1 MWVEKRRSTIPNLC
15 EVLEWKEQ
23 VHYFN
28 KKKWCIVIIIS
39 SITINCTT
47 DQPMT
52 RATNLGNN
60 MMMTKMLLNL
70 PPLQSPQHRCRSL
83 EPTTTMCLTLC
94 VSLSPERQNQAKMNL
109 YICCSSMDGEKQPQH
124 QQQRRQLYLVLIKQ
138 KHHVQIT
145 SSQCKP
151 IVQPPFSVVLFIA
164 LIVWIGSKMM
174 TLYHCWFIAVVVV
187 DDITCWCF
195 CIFLQVIG
203 VAFIEEV
210 SIVTGGANKE
220 LLLQTIQRSFSH
232 TYIVIIERRM
242 FNCFLK
248 IWKLLLEYVQIVLIH
263 EF

>member
-1 MWVEKRRSTIPNLC
+1 
-15 EVLEWKEQ
+15 
-23 VHYFN
+23 
-28 KKKWCIVIIIS
+28 
-39 SITINCTT
+39 
-47 DQPMT
+47 MT